1 MGLCSATAS
10 IVCAYVRTQQGRVSA
25 AHIQKMISLLFFLF
39 LLFLPVLFLIVFLS
53 KIKKMKPVDSEEPQ
67 NTPIEDTTE
76 SIKSMHKIA
85 RPGAKPTRTNLQDKR
100 SKPDGTTGKSLSPRT
115 EPAPE
120 RNKRG

>member
-76 SIKSMHKIA
+76 SINTLHLWNPIETMKSASGK
-85 RPGAKPTRTNLQDKR
+85 RPPDKAQ
-100 SKPDGTTGKSLSPRT
+100 S
-115 EPAPE
+115 APE
-120 RNKRG
+120 KKLSSRISCA